1 MSATDTQVGG
11 NHYKSLAIQPVEY
24 IHANGLGYFEGN
36 VLIYITRWKAKDGIK
51 DLEKAKHYIELLIE
65 MESKELKPIES
76 KQIESN
82 NDGWIGWHGGECP
95 VDLTSF
101 VQVKQRGLSLHST
114 YPASYLNW
122 NHGEGVPKYA
132 EIIAYRAISQPEA

>member
-11 NHYKSLAIQPVEY
+11 THYKSLAIQPVEY
-24 IHANGLGYFEGN
+24 IHANSIGYFEGN
-36 VLIYITRWKAKDGIK
+36 VIKYVTRWKAKGGIK

-82 NDGWIGWHGGECP
+82 DGWIDWDGGYCP
-95 VDLTSF
+95 VDGFVKIKRRGFENDNLVYNSWFLTW
-101 VQVKQRGLSLHST
+101 LHGKHE
-114 YPASYLNW
+114 AA
-122 NHGEGVPKYA
+122 G
-132 EIIAYRAISQPEA
+132 EIIAYRVVPQPEA